1 MLIVSNLRR
10 DRGCTRSSLAQ
21 ILTVLPILKC
31 VSRLVRIN
39 LNQEPSL
46 LRVPVLVARVHLA
59 IVIMGL
65 EIPIIYALDRH
76 HTHHFHGGRHEPP
89 LLVVASVAWP
99 LDESS
104 AGFCAS
110 CCYSNDFAA
119 MLCLDVV
126 KAILDGNEL
135 PFLVIGFVA
144 RPLNELGAGVCASCC
159 YSNKLAAVLGN

>member
-110 CCYSNDFAA
+110 CCYSNDQAA
-119 MLCLDVV
+119 VLGLEVV
-126 KAILDGNEL
+126 ESIFDRDEP
-135 PFLVIGFVA
+135 PFLVITSVA
-144 RPLNELGAGVCASCC
+144 WPLNESSAGFCTS
-159 YSNKLAAVLGN
+159 